1 METGFEMAMGGRRR
15 RIDSEFGMPDG
26 RLWGGIL
33 NSQFSILNCR
43 RGEAM
48 GLIGVWWPRLG
59 LSRCRC
65 SWGDA
70 ELELGVPRA
79 AWPHPGIVEQS
90 ATGSG
95 AGVWGSRRGLDKKQ
109 KITKAESPADSGA
122 SGFCVDAWF
131 GSARSYAWLIFT
143 IKFCRGGQDHLQ

>member
-1 METGFEMAMGGRRR
+1 METGLEMAMGGRRR

-43 RGEAM
+43 RGVAV
-48 GLIGVWWPRLG
+48 GLIEVWWPRLG

-70 ELELGVPRA
+70 ELELGVPRVGLRVGWGRHVCGPYRDTA
-79 AWPHPGIVEQS
+79 VPGGWAPGTAELQLGIWLVVIMAFGWERP
-90 ATGSG
+90 
-95 AGVWGSRRGLDKKQ
+95 AGFSDEIW
-109 KITKAESPADSGA
+109 
-122 SGFCVDAWF
+122 
-131 GSARSYAWLIFT
+131 
-143 IKFCRGGQDHLQ
+143 